1 MLVVENGVVGV
12 GLDRLPFSICAAYS
26 EKVVGA
32 LRGEVWM
39 WIGACGLPV
48 KLYGIVL
55 RMSCAQKNERKFKQ
69 RQPHR
74 LPIREKVDWDKTLRP
89 KYIKARSLSREG
101 LCHRDNHLFGVK
113 TGDSQSTILLSNLKP
128 LGHPEHTRFR
138 DGVLLALQLLHN
150 IGWWGLILGAI
161 CSFVIALLVVL
172 LVPK

>member
-26 EKVVGA
+26 EKVVGVQ
-32 LRGEVWM
+32 RGEVRM

-101 LCHRDNHLFGVK
+101 LRHRDNHLFGV
-113 TGDSQSTILLSNLKP
+113 LLYNAA
-128 LGHPEHTRFR
+128 G
-138 DGVLLALQLLHN
+138 
-150 IGWWGLILGAI
+150 LGASFGVKTATVRAQFFYRI
-161 CSFVIALLVVL
+161 SNRSDIPNIHDSEMVSCSLYYSYCTT
-172 LVPK
+172 